1 MGTFLKYVIYALIIV
16 AIYFLGVGF
25 YEGTLNK
32 DSSISEMSEHV
43 TSNTKE
49 MVGEGYQKTKDA
61 IQGGINEIVVET
73 EDKIENDAQ
82 TVESQTK
89 EVMKGGFK
97 Q

>member
-32 DSSISEMSEHV
+32 DSSISEVAEHV
-43 TSNTKE
+43 TSNTQE

-61 IQGGINEIVVET
+61 NQSSINEIVVET
-73 EDKIENDAQ
+73 EDEIENDAQ
-82 TVESQTK
+82 TVENQAK